1 MVNREFLVDSV
12 KIRTPARR
20 GTLVR
25 HHRSLT
31 RLAAFGAALAV
42 ACGIPATAD
51 AVTWSVP
58 RSAPV
63 TAGASSDQLE
73 DALMVR
79 INEARADNGL
89 RKIWNFD
96 VCTDQLAEQW
106 GARIARTGV
115 LEHRDQRE
123 VIRKCDNSWAGETLV
138 RGTGL
143 SPQAMVSLWL
153 DSPGHREILLSP
165 RAKRAG
171 VAITTDAQG
180 RTIGVVNLVRHG

>member
-1 MVNREFLVDSV
+1 MPHSRLFS
-12 KIRTPARR
+12 
-20 GTLVR
+20 
-25 HHRSLT
+25 
-31 RLAAFGAALAV
+31 RLAGLGLAAAV
-42 ACGIPATAD
+42 AAGVPAAAD
-51 AVTWSVP
+51 ATTWAVP
-58 RSAPV
+58 RAASAV
-63 TAGASSDQLE
+63 AADSSSDQLE

-79 INEARADNGL
+79 INEARAEHGL

-138 RGTGL
+138 RGTNL
-143 SPQAMVSLWL
+143 SPEDMVSLWL

-171 VAITTDAQG
+171 VAITRDAQG

>member
-1 MVNREFLVDSV
+1 MQHS
-12 KIRTPARR
+12 
-20 GTLVR
+20 
-25 HHRSLT
+25 RSLS
-31 RLAAFGAALAV
+31 RLAALGLAAAV
-42 ACGIPATAD
+42 AAGIPAA
-51 AVTWSVP
+51 AGGATWSVP
-58 RSAPV
+58 RTTSVVGAE
-63 TAGASSDQLE
+63 ASSDQLE

-79 INEARADNGL
+79 INRARASRGL
-89 RKIWNFD
+89 PKIRSFD
-96 VCTDQLAEQW
+96 VCTDQLAERW

-143 SPQAMVSLWL
+143 SPETMVELWL

-171 VAITTDAQG
+171 VAITRDSQG

>member
-1 MVNREFLVDSV
+1 MQH
-12 KIRTPARR
+12 PRR
-20 GTLVR
+20 L
-25 HHRSLT
+25 S
-31 RLAAFGAALAV
+31 RLAATALTAVVLTGVPAAA
-42 ACGIPATAD
+42 AQAA
-51 AVTWSVP
+51 TWSVP
-58 RSAPV
+58 RSASV
-63 TAGASSDQLE
+63 VDASASSEQLE

-79 INEARADNGL
+79 INQARAAHGL
-89 RKIWNFD
+89 RKIRNFD
-96 VCTDQLAEQW
+96 VCTDQLAERW

-115 LEHRDQRE
+115 LEHRDQRQ

-143 SPQAMVSLWL
+143 SPETMVELWL

-171 VAITTDAQG
+171 VAITRDAQG

>member
-1 MVNREFLVDSV
+1 MPHSRLLS
-12 KIRTPARR
+12 
-20 GTLVR
+20 
-25 HHRSLT
+25 
-31 RLAAFGAALAV
+31 RLAGLGLAAALTAGAGAALAV
-42 ACGIPATAD
+42 PAE
-51 AVTWSVP
+51 AVTWSAP
-58 RSAPV
+58 R
-63 TAGASSDQLE
+63 TASVVAVDAGSDRLE

-79 INEARADNGL
+79 INEARAEHGL

-138 RGTGL
+138 RGTDL
-143 SPQAMVSLWL
+143 SPDTMVSLWL
-153 DSPGHREILLSP
+153 DSPSHREILLSP
-165 RAKRAG
+165 RARRAG
-171 VAITTDAQG
+171 VAITRDAQG